1 MTLSEKQIGASYVGI
16 EMTPEQ
22 VVYTRQA
29 IIDYM
34 MAFFPIPVL
43 RKPTKRGRLRYE
55 GKLRARERIR
65 RLYAGE

>member
-1 MTLSEKQIGASYVGI
+1 MKQIYASYVGLPSIYTI
-16 EMTPEQ
+16 EELR
-22 VVYTRQA
+22 RQSA
-29 IIDYM
+29 DFLM
-34 MAFFPIPVL
+34 EFFPEPVL